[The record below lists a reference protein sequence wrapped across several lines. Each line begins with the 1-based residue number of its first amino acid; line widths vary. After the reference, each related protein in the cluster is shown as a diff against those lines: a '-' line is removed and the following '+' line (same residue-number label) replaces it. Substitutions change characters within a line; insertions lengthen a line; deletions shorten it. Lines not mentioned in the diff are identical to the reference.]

1 LVESASVENHIQTPV
16 GLLPS
21 GTIAGD
27 NWEMFV
33 ADHGC
38 ISFKRSDWKK
48 AVLVPITRLRAFVLA

>member
-1 LVESASVENHIQTPV
+1 METNIQTPV

-33 ADHGC
+33 TDNGC
-38 ISFKRSDWKK
+38 ISFKRNDWKK
-48 AVLVPITRLRAFVLA
+48 AVQVPITRLRAYVLA

>member
-1 LVESASVENHIQTPV
+1 VENHIQTPV